1 MSEYIKW
8 LDDDRTI
15 LHLRLGEA
23 IQDGQKAI
31 TIRDEAFEMIKSV
44 SHTVYRVVDLRGMR
58 LQIPADMLRSLR
70 GAQRIRPDNMGMM
83 VLIGSNLLMELL
95 LSAAKR
101 GGIQVVQDFHYADS
115 IEDAVRLI
123 NEQRTT
129 DDSTDTP

>member
-1 MSEYIKW
+1 
-8 LDDDRTI
+8 
-15 LHLRLGEA
+15 
-23 IQDGQKAI
+23 
-31 TIRDEAFEMIKSV
+31 MIKSV
-44 SHTVYRVVDLRGMR
+44 SHTVYRVVDLRGMG
-58 LQIPADMLRSLR
+58 LQMPADMLRSMR
-70 GAQRIRPDNMGMM
+70 GAQRIHPDNMGMM

-129 DDSTDTP
+129 DDSADTL